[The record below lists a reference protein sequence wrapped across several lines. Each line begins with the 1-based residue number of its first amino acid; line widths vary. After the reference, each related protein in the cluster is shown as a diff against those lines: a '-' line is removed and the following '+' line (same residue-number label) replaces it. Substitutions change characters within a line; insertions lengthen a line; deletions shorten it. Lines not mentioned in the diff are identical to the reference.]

1 MKIRKAEPSDK
12 KIITQIFKTEY
23 SKPPYNEKWEKKE
36 LSKTIK
42 NYFKNKIIYIIEKK
56 ETIGFLIEC
65 TYTWWDG
72 QRGIINEI
80 IISKKFQGKGYGKQ
94 LIKHFEKQLK
104 KRNVKKVNLMSV
116 TKSKAFKI
124 YKKLGYKEH
133 NFLSME
139 KKL

>member
-56 ETIGFLIEC
+56 ETIGFLIEG

-72 QRGIINEI
+72 QRGMINEI